1 MHIFCQAILTVAQCY
16 VDNAIDLCKIKFQDA
31 LEYIMSNMAIVEI
44 QTELGTW
51 LKFCD
56 GSSHPSS
63 IKRIL
68 DAAPKSQGSVK
79 KARAIDS

>member
-1 MHIFCQAILTVAQCY
+1 
-16 VDNAIDLCKIKFQDA
+16 
-31 LEYIMSNMAIVEI
+31 MSNMAIVEI